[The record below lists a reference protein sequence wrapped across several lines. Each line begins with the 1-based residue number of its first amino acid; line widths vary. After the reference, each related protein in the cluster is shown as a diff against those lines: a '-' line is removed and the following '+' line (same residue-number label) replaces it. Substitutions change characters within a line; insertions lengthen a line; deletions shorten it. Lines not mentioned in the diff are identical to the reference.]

1 MAVVVTG
8 GRGFIGK
15 HLCRKLAMDGLK
27 VISIDRKPVPLS
39 DIDNINEIR
48 LDIVKDK
55 NDIDHIFKN
64 NNIETIYHL
73 AANTSIPIGQ
83 TDINIDL
90 CDTFETTIIM
100 LQCAA
105 KYNVKNFVFTS
116 SSTVYG
122 MCDSFFT
129 ESSYHLQPISYY
141 GASKLSS
148 EAFINSFCHINKI
161 RCWIIRC
168 GNIIGED
175 SEHGVVYEICNRVKN
190 HETKI
195 TLLGDG
201 SQEKPFLYIDD
212 FIEGLSFIIDN
223 SNATYNLFL
232 LGNDTTTSLK
242 EIGELFMSEYPE
254 IEIIWNN
261 LPLWPG
267 DVTNYSYDI
276 SKLKKLG
283 WEPKYSSNEAI
294 CISIKKFVY
303 NG

>member
-1 MAVVVTG
+1 MTVVVTG

-15 HLCRKLAMDGLK
+15 HLCKSFAEKGIY
-27 VISIDRKPVPLS
+27 VISIDKKPLPKT
-39 DIDNINEIR
+39 ITENISEIR
-48 LDIVKDK
+48 LDIAKDK
-55 NDIDHIFKN
+55 NDLDKIFKN
-64 NNIETIYHL
+64 NKIKTIYHL

-90 CDTFETTIIM
+90 CDTLKTTIIM
-100 LQCAA
+100 LQCAV

-122 MCDSFFT
+122 NCNSSFT
-129 ESSYHLQPISYY
+129 ESTCKLQPISYY

-148 EAFINSFCHINKI
+148 EAFISSFCYINKI
-161 RCWIIRC
+161 RCWVIRC
-168 GNIIGED
+168 SNIIGED
-175 SEHGVVYEICNRVKN
+175 SEHGVIYEICNRIKN

-212 FIEGLSFIIDN
+212 FIDGLNFIIDN
-223 SNATYNLFL
+223 TKAPYNLFI
-232 LGNDTTTSLK
+232 LGNNTTTSLK
-242 EIGELFMSEYPE
+242 EIGEIFMAEYPE
-254 IEIIWNN
+254 IEIIWDK

-267 DVTNYSYDI
+267 DVTNYSYNI

-283 WEPKYSSNEAI
+283 WTPKYSSKDAI
-294 CISIKKFVY
+294 SISIKKFFY